1 MRDSARELGVVRPG
15 RTYEGRQGITYGAGA
30 SRGTVG
36 AARLCMN
43 VMPMPAGARAKA
55 HYHAGV
61 ETIAY
66 LLDGA
71 CEVHWGD
78 RLQHVTTLEAGDQAY
93 VPADLPHAPLN
104 HSGAPCTWLVV
115 HGSGDDQD
123 GIVML
128 PELDA
133 VLAAKRPLR

>member
-1 MRDSARELGVVRPG
+1 MRELKVVRPG
-15 RTYEGRQGITYGAGA
+15 ATYEGAQGVVYGAGP

-36 AARLCMN
+36 AQAVCMN
-43 VMPMPAGARAKA
+43 VMPMPPGARAKA
-55 HYHAGV
+55 HYHRGI

-66 LLDGA
+66 LLEGA

-78 RLQHVTTLEAGDQAY
+78 RLENVTTIQAGEQVY
-93 VPADLPHAPLN
+93 LPADLPHAPLN
-104 HSGAPCTWLVV
+104 HTDAPCIWIVV
-115 HGSGDDQD
+115 HSSGDDQD

-133 VLAAKRPLR
+133 VLAEKRPLR